1 MIQSA
6 GVAVVDLNLE
16 DPTAEPTVLCVR
28 AYSNWD
34 FPKGRL
40 EEGESFTGAAIREV
54 EEETTLQHGPDYIL
68 SGQPAGSVTYG
79 TGANKKT
86 ATYYIGQRMSKKDP
100 FLPVSEELG
109 KPENDEWRWVPLSG
123 LKALMPGRLQG
134 ISERVIAWAHG
145 NQTDARWRRS

>member
-6 GVAVVDLNLE
+6 GVAVVDLSLE
-16 DPTAEPTVLCVR
+16 DPTSEPTVLCVR

-40 EEGESFTGAAIREV
+40 EDGESHTGAAIREV
-54 EEETTLQHGPDYIL
+54 EEETTLQHGADYIL
-68 SGQPAGSVTYG
+68 SGNAAGAVTYG

-109 KPENDEWRWVPLSG
+109 KPENDEWRWVPLSD
-123 LKALMPGRLQG
+123 LNALMPGRLQS
-134 ISERVIAWAHG
+134 ISDRVISWAQG
-145 NQTDARWRRS
+145 KNNE